1 MITILP
7 VQGESLAWVRQTCPT
22 VTDLLMMKD
31 GEQELGSVGVSVGN
45 SSLEICLLEVACD
58 GETERRF
65 YADSL
70 LRAAASLAANR
81 GAYQIVCSLS
91 AWASFLRAEGFR
103 EEKERFVLQTKQI
116 VKFCKD

>member
-7 VQGESLAWVRQTCPT
+7 VQGEPFAQVRQMHPE
-22 VTDLLMMKD
+22 VTDLLVMKD
-31 GEQELGSVGVSVGN
+31 GEQELGSIGVFAGN
-45 SSLEICLLEVACD
+45 SSLEICCLEVSCEEEA
-58 GETERRF
+58 ERRF

-81 GAYQIVCSLS
+81 GAYRIVCSLS

-103 EEKERFVLQTKQI
+103 EEEERFVLQTEQI

>member
-7 VQGESLAWVRQTCPT
+7 VQGESLARVRQTCPA
-22 VTDLLMMKD
+22 VTDLLVMKD

-45 SSLEICLLEVACD
+45 SSLEICSLEVACN

-70 LRAAASLAANR
+70 LRAAASLAACGSGSTAAR
-81 GAYQIVCSLS
+81 PT
-91 AWASFLRAEGFR
+91 
-103 EEKERFVLQTKQI
+103 QTPPRRCWRVSNAPI
-116 VKFCKD
+116 RSSNWPTARW